1 MRGSEC
7 TAFGMSAVWRGA
19 NHRLMIAT
27 VVCEMC
33 LGTAKRN
40 KAVIKLAVRC
50 ELEGEV
56 H

>member
-1 MRGSEC
+1 MKGSDC
-7 TAFGMSAVWRGA
+7 TAFGMSVVWRGE
-19 NHRLMIAT
+19 NHRLMIVT

-33 LGTAKRN
+33 LGAAKRYT
-40 KAVIKLAVRC
+40 AVIKLAVRC